1 MRAQEELWRGN
12 CAAAALARVSRAS
25 RRMVRVWSNTGAG
38 DLEPGPVIYS
48 TVISCDVLTGQSS
61 RVSQVPSHLSLKV
74 ISDRTRRKVPQLD

>member
-38 DLEPGPVIYS
+38 TSSRGQSS
-48 TVISCDVLTGQSS
+48 TLQSS
-61 RVSQVPSHLSLKV
+61 RVMCSLVSHLVSHKYQV
-74 ISDRTRRKVPQLD
+74 IFH